1 MDFPVHWRI
10 FSLYLEVFVFI
21 LPYGFY
27 LWLFIY
33 FSEEQVEIASLQ
45 IALKFEF
52 AFEKLFTE
60 ERFRSAKQKNTFIFQ
75 TCFTVFLLCSK
86 RFSVFLSLIS

>member
-27 LWLFIY
+27 LWLFIC
-33 FSEEQVEIASLQ
+33 FSEEQVEIAILQ

-75 TCFTVFLLCSK
+75 TCFTVFLLRSN